1 MVTHKVELHSY
12 HETVKELK
20 AMLDC
25 REGYK
30 AAKAKDKLGREREG
44 L

>member
-1 MVTHKVELHSY
+1 MT

-25 REGYK
+25 RGGYK
-30 AAKAKDKLGREREG
+30 AAKAKDKLDRERER